1 MRPSRTHPRV
11 GWREKGGFGRPF
23 FASRAQGRPATPGD
37 TRTSSDARRKT
48 CTVARCAA
56 RAPRPGARGHPD
68 VHSRKTQDARLVLTY
83 PIENSK
89 FKT

>member
-56 RAPRPGARGHPD
+56 RAPGPGAQGHSD
-68 VHSRKTQDARLVLTY
+68 VHSRKTQDARR
-83 PIENSK
+83 
-89 FKT
+89 KTSVDLSNRK